1 MGNIDFRTI
10 GIRRLML
17 AWFAALIVLHA
28 GIMALAGYFLGHG
41 GWRAG
46 KSADTGAISHDV
58 TEVVVYWGVAAGLA
72 TAAMLLL
79 AWFALDRI
87 LIARKK
93 YMSKLPDRPEFYD
106 FDLLNQPMHLEELG
120 GKQLR
125 DLTFVVFDTETTGL
139 RPSGGDEIISI
150 AGVKVIDGQVHEG
163 EVFSELVNPG
173 MPIPKASIRFHGI
186 TDDMVAD
193 EADILAVIPAFRD
206 WVGDAVLVAHN
217 AAFDMKFLKLKEQAS
232 GVVWDNI
239 VLDTLLLSVFLH
251 NETPNHTLDAIA
263 ERLGVTV
270 EGRHTALGDSIVTAH
285 VFHRML
291 DIMDARGIKTLYQ
304 AVSAGNKMIEVRK
317 LQDEHFN

>member
-1 MGNIDFRTI
+1 MSLRIGNIDLRVV

-17 AWFAALIVLHA
+17 ACFVVLMVLH
-28 GIMALAGYFLGHG
+28 
-41 GWRAG
+41 
-46 KSADTGAISHDV
+46 GAI
-58 TEVVVYWGVAAGLA
+58 VVAFADHGEWAAGLA
-72 TAAMLLL
+72 TIAMLAV

-93 YMSKLPDRPEFYD
+93 YMTKLPDRPEFYD
-106 FDLLNQPMHLEELG
+106 FDLLNQPMHLDELG
-120 GKQLR
+120 GRKLR

-139 RPSGGDEIISI
+139 KPSEGDEIISI
-150 AGVKVIDGQVHEG
+150 AGIKVVDGEIREG
-163 EVFSELVNPG
+163 DVFSALVNPG
-173 MPIPKASIRFHGI
+173 RSIPKASIRFHGI
-186 TDDMVAD
+186 TDDMVAN
-193 EADILAVIPAFRD
+193 ESDIRTVVPAFRE

-217 AAFDMKFLKLKEQAS
+217 AAFDMKFLKLKEQAT
-232 GVVWDNI
+232 GVIWDNI

-291 DIMDARGIKTLYQ
+291 DMLAARGIATLYQ
-304 AVSAGNKMIEVRK
+304 AISAGNKMVEVRK
-317 LQDEHFN
+317 LQEKHF